1 MQAIRKQLYTTLLA
15 ALLAATPLAQAA
27 DAEADADWKLFGG
40 ILSLVQSFVHIAATN
55 DDPQVMQERMDR
67 LLAGRDAEANR
78 IAGDLMKDMGE
89 DMPAQY
95 RSTVSALARDV
106 LAIARRE
113 QAREAA
119 RGAAAAD
126 VHEAIQA
133 RKDLA
138 AMGLRYW
145 DEEQFREAARR
156 NDAIA
161 LDLYARGRGIDEAV
175 RARVLRTRPSG
186 N

>member
-1 MQAIRKQLYTTLLA
+1 MQTIRTLFIAVLLVA
-15 ALLAATPLAQAA
+15 APVTQAA
-27 DAEADADWKLFGG
+27 DAEADEDWKLFGG

-55 DDPQVMQERMDR
+55 DDPRVMQERMDR

-126 VHEAIQA
+126 VQDAIQA
-133 RKDLA
+133 RKDLT

-145 DEEQFREAARR
+145 DEAQYREAARR
-156 NDAIA
+156 NDTIA
-161 LDLYARGRGIDEAV
+161 MDLYARARGIDE
-175 RARVLRTRPSG
+175 RVLRTRPPG